1 MATSIDV
8 AFAESVIHEAGR
20 FVAGSYEVPVA
31 ELTERSVVRFRCE
44 RRKTLMLADLTGAAL
59 KSLGLSNDISAC
71 SDYTATQAWAQA
83 IHDASPRW
91 DGIRYVSRQMN
102 KGFAYA
108 LFERSGLSKLRAVKL
123 KARQVDELC
132 DRFNVTAV

>member
-1 MATSIDV
+1 M
-8 AFAESVIHEAGR
+8 
-20 FVAGSYEVPVA
+20 
-31 ELTERSVVRFRCE
+31 
-44 RRKTLMLADLTGAAL
+44 
-59 KSLGLSNDISAC
+59 SLNNDISAS

-83 IHDASPRW
+83 SHDARPRW
-91 DGIRYVSRQMN
+91 DGIRYFSRQMN

-108 LFERSGLSKLRAVKL
+108 IFERSGLVKLRAEKR